1 MKTSLKSILCAGVA
15 FLLAGCSHIAGI
27 GVSGSH
33 NSQTG
38 ASGGTVEI
46 TFKDSQGNTIVRR
59 YPRSHPAVQH
69 LIANP

>member
-15 FLLAGCSHIAGI
+15 FLLVGCNHLAGV

-33 NSQTG
+33 NPQTG
-38 ASGGTVEI
+38 LIGGTVEI
-46 TFKDSQGNTIVRR
+46 TFKDSQGNTITRR